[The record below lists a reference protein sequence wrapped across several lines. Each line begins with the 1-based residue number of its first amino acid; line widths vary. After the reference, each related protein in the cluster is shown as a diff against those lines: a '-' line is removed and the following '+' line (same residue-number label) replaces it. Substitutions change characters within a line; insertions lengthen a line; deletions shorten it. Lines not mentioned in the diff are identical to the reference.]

1 MPNADAQMAKLVDA
15 LVSGASA
22 ARLAGST
29 PVLGTERGRVQ
40 KLFLF
45 SFIPPPPP
53 SGALIFQNIVVTL
66 HLQTGGALWKNLC

>member
-1 MPNADAQMAKLVDA
+1 MLTFASPIRKKRVAQEAKLVDA

-45 SFIPPPPP
+45 SFILPHHTTPIHHTHSPTHPTR
-53 SGALIFQNIVVTL
+53 Q
-66 HLQTGGALWKNLC
+66 